1 MIESQFRIASKI
13 LILGSDLTSSPWTES
28 YQKNRFGLEK
38 HKKRINSGDA
48 HSAALVNEIS
58 EARPGLL

>member
-38 HKKRINSGDA
+38 HKKKRINSGDA
-48 HSAALVNEIS
+48 HSAVVNEIS